1 MRLANRDSTF
11 IFASTPP
18 LGRGGPGMSAA
29 GRLVPPSMSPEAS
42 FRPPRA
48 TMKIASLLALLA
60 VLLTPVAP
68 AFAQDASEESQLARG
83 KVVYD
88 VWCIICHGENDHA
101 SGGGTAALE
110 FLYRGALPAKLED
123 RTDMT
128 AALITELVRRGR
140 FGMPNFR
147 LTEISEQE
155 LEDMIAY
162 LLRNNPNVGAGDG
175 SSD

>member
-1 MRLANRDSTF
+1 MR
-11 IFASTPP
+11 FASC
-18 LGRGGPGMSAA
+18 
-29 GRLVPPSMSPEAS
+29 
-42 FRPPRA
+42 F
-48 TMKIASLLALLA
+48 ALLA
-60 VLLTPVAP
+60 FLLAQATPAL
-68 AFAQDASEESQLARG
+68 AQDTSDDSPLARG
-83 KVVYD
+83 KAVYD
-88 VWCIICHGENDHA
+88 VWCVICHGENDHA

-110 FLYRGALPAKLED
+110 FLYQGALPAKLED

-162 LLRNNPNVGAGDG
+162 LLRNNEVVEAGGG
-175 SSD
+175 SGD

>member
-1 MRLANRDSTF
+1 MR
-11 IFASTPP
+11 FASC
-18 LGRGGPGMSAA
+18 
-29 GRLVPPSMSPEAS
+29 
-42 FRPPRA
+42 F
-48 TMKIASLLALLA
+48 ALLA
-60 VLLTPVAP
+60 FLLAQATPTL
-68 AFAQDASEESQLARG
+68 AQDTSDDSPLARG
-83 KVVYD
+83 KAVYD
-88 VWCIICHGENDHA
+88 VWCVICHGENDHA

-110 FLYRGALPAKLED
+110 FLYQGALPSKLED

-162 LLRNNPNVGAGDG
+162 LLRNNEVVEAGGG
-175 SSD
+175 SGD

>member
-1 MRLANRDSTF
+1 MR
-11 IFASTPP
+11 FA
-18 LGRGGPGMSAA
+18 
-29 GRLVPPSMSPEAS
+29 
-42 FRPPRA
+42 
-48 TMKIASLLALLA
+48 ILLTLLA
-60 VLLTPVAP
+60 VLLAPATPVLALDTP
-68 AFAQDASEESQLARG
+68 DDSPLARG
-83 KVVYD
+83 KAVYD

-110 FLYRGALPAKLED
+110 FLYQGALPAKLED

-128 AALITELVRRGR
+128 AAFIIELVRRGR

-162 LLRNNPNVGAGDG
+162 LLRNNDNLEGGDG
-175 SSD
+175 TGD

>member
-1 MRLANRDSTF
+1 MR
-11 IFASTPP
+11 
-18 LGRGGPGMSAA
+18 
-29 GRLVPPSMSPEAS
+29 VV
-42 FRPPRA
+42 
-48 TMKIASLLALLA
+48 SLFALLA
-60 VLLTPVAP
+60 VLLAP
-68 AFAQDASEESQLARG
+68 AAPALAQDSSDDSPLARG
-83 KVVYD
+83 KAVYD

-110 FLYRGALPAKLED
+110 FLYQGVLPAKLED

-147 LTEISEQE
+147 LTEINEQE

-162 LLRNNPNVGAGDG
+162 LLRNNPDVGADSDSGD
-175 SSD
+175 

>member
-1 MRLANRDSTF
+1 MRIVRL
-11 IFASTPP
+11 FALLSV
-18 LGRGGPGMSAA
+18 L
-29 GRLVPPSMSPEAS
+29 LVPAAP
-42 FRPPRA
+42 
-48 TMKIASLLALLA
+48 LL
-60 VLLTPVAP
+60 
-68 AFAQDASEESQLARG
+68 AQDAGEDSPLVRG
-83 KVVYD
+83 KAVYD
-88 VWCIICHGENDHA
+88 TWCVICHGENDHA

-110 FLYRGALPAKLED
+110 FLYQGALPAKLED

-162 LLRNNPNVGAGDG
+162 LLRNNENVEAGGG
-175 SSD
+175 SGD

>member
-1 MRLANRDSTF
+1 MR
-11 IFASTPP
+11 FAS
-18 LGRGGPGMSAA
+18 L
-29 GRLVPPSMSPEAS
+29 
-42 FRPPRA
+42 F
-48 TMKIASLLALLA
+48 ALLA
-60 VLLTPVAP
+60 VLLAP
-68 AFAQDASEESQLARG
+68 ATPALAQDASDDSPLARG
-83 KVVYD
+83 KAVYD

-110 FLYRGALPAKLED
+110 FLYQGALPAKLED

-162 LLRNNPNVGAGDG
+162 LLRNNPNAGASDG
-175 SSD
+175 SGD

>member
-1 MRLANRDSTF
+1 MRISRMRIS
-11 IFASTPP
+11 
-18 LGRGGPGMSAA
+18 GM
-29 GRLVPPSMSPEAS
+29 R
-42 FRPPRA
+42 
-48 TMKIASLLALLA
+48 TTSLLALLS
-60 VLLTPVAP
+60 VLLAPVTPAV
-68 AFAQDASEESQLARG
+68 AQDSSGDSPLVRG
-83 KVVYD
+83 KAVYD
-88 VWCIICHGENDHA
+88 VWCVICHGENDHA

-147 LTEISEQE
+147 LTEISEQD

-162 LLRNNPNVGAGDG
+162 LLRNNDSVEAGEGTGD
-175 SSD
+175 

>member
-1 MRLANRDSTF
+1 MR
-11 IFASTPP
+11 I
-18 LGRGGPGMSAA
+18 
-29 GRLVPPSMSPEAS
+29 V
-42 FRPPRA
+42 
-48 TMKIASLLALLA
+48 SLLALLS
-60 VLLTPVAP
+60 VLLVPAAPVV
-68 AFAQDASEESQLARG
+68 AQDAVEDSSLVRG
-83 KVVYD
+83 KAVYD
-88 VWCIICHGENDHA
+88 TWCVICHGENDHA

-110 FLYRGALPAKLED
+110 FLYQGALPAKLED

-162 LLRNNPNVGAGDG
+162 LLRNNENVEAGGG
-175 SSD
+175 SGD

>member
-1 MRLANRDSTF
+1 MR
-11 IFASTPP
+11 FAS
-18 LGRGGPGMSAA
+18 RFA
-29 GRLVPPSMSPEAS
+29 
-42 FRPPRA
+42 
-48 TMKIASLLALLA
+48 LLALLLA
-60 VLLTPVAP
+60 QATPAL
-68 AFAQDASEESQLARG
+68 AQETSDDSPLARG
-83 KVVYD
+83 KAVYD
-88 VWCIICHGENDHA
+88 VWCVICHGENDHA

-110 FLYRGALPAKLED
+110 FLYQGALPARLED

-162 LLRNNPNVGAGDG
+162 LLRNNEVVEAGGG
-175 SSD
+175 SGD

>member
-1 MRLANRDSTF
+1 MR
-11 IFASTPP
+11 
-18 LGRGGPGMSAA
+18 
-29 GRLVPPSMSPEAS
+29 
-42 FRPPRA
+42 
-48 TMKIASLLALLA
+48 IASLFTLLAALLA
-60 VLLTPVAP
+60 LATPAL
-68 AFAQDASEESQLARG
+68 AQDTSEDSPLARG

-110 FLYRGALPAKLED
+110 FLYQGALPAKLED

-147 LTEISEQE
+147 LTEISEQD
-155 LEDMIAY
+155 LDDMIAY
-162 LLRNNPNVGAGDG
+162 LLRNNSDAGAGEG
-175 SSD
+175 SGE

>member
-1 MRLANRDSTF
+1 
-11 IFASTPP
+11 
-18 LGRGGPGMSAA
+18 
-29 GRLVPPSMSPEAS
+29 
-42 FRPPRA
+42 
-48 TMKIASLLALLA
+48 MKIASLFALLA
-60 VLLTPVAP
+60 VLLAP
-68 AFAQDASEESQLARG
+68 AAPALAQDAPDDSPLARG
-83 KVVYD
+83 KAVYD

-110 FLYRGALPAKLED
+110 FLYQGALPAKLED

-162 LLRNNPNVGAGDG
+162 LLRNNGNPEGGDG
-175 SSD
+175 TGD

>member
-1 MRLANRDSTF
+1 MR
-11 IFASTPP
+11 
-18 LGRGGPGMSAA
+18 
-29 GRLVPPSMSPEAS
+29 
-42 FRPPRA
+42 
-48 TMKIASLLALLA
+48 IASLFTLLA
-60 VLLTPVAP
+60 VLLALATPAL
-68 AFAQDASEESQLARG
+68 AQDTSEDSPLARG

-110 FLYRGALPAKLED
+110 FLYQGALPAKLED

-162 LLRNNPNVGAGDG
+162 LLRNNPDAGADSDSGD
-175 SSD
+175 

>member
-1 MRLANRDSTF
+1 MR
-11 IFASTPP
+11 FAS
-18 LGRGGPGMSAA
+18 
-29 GRLVPPSMSPEAS
+29 S
-42 FRPPRA
+42 FA
-48 TMKIASLLALLA
+48 LLALLLA
-60 VLLTPVAP
+60 QATPAL
-68 AFAQDASEESQLARG
+68 AQDTSDDSPLARG
-83 KVVYD
+83 KAVYD

-110 FLYRGALPAKLED
+110 FLYQGALPAKLED

-162 LLRNNPNVGAGDG
+162 LLRNNEVVEAGGG
-175 SSD
+175 SGD

>member
-1 MRLANRDSTF
+1 MR
-11 IFASTPP
+11 IV
-18 LGRGGPGMSAA
+18 
-29 GRLVPPSMSPEAS
+29 RLC
-42 FRPPRA
+42 
-48 TMKIASLLALLA
+48 
-60 VLLTPVAP
+60 VLLSVLLVPVAP
-68 AFAQDASEESQLARG
+68 VLAQDAMEDSPLARG
-83 KVVYD
+83 KAVYD
-88 VWCIICHGENDHA
+88 TWCVICHGENDHA

-110 FLYRGALPAKLED
+110 FLYQGALPAKLED

-162 LLRNNPNVGAGDG
+162 LLRNNENVEASGGSGD
-175 SSD
+175 

>member
-1 MRLANRDSTF
+1 MRT
-11 IFASTPP
+11 T
-18 LGRGGPGMSAA
+18 
-29 GRLVPPSMSPEAS
+29 
-42 FRPPRA
+42 
-48 TMKIASLLALLA
+48 SLLALLS
-60 VLLTPVAP
+60 VLLAP
-68 AFAQDASEESQLARG
+68 ATLAVAQDSSGDSPLARG
-83 KVVYD
+83 KAVYD
-88 VWCIICHGENDHA
+88 VWCVICHGENDHA

-147 LTEISEQE
+147 LTEISEQD

-162 LLRNNPNVGAGDG
+162 LLRNNDSAEAGEGTGD
-175 SSD
+175 